1 MTKTKSCVLAAVL
14 LLGGLLPARSI
25 LIIEWGTPV
34 LRELYDS
41 YGFELD
47 SSYTWELGAFNPSF
61 TPTAT
66 NVEQWSANWWIFDRA
81 SFNPGIGFVIGNVIL
96 NDDGTSSNT
105 NSYVTNADYQG
116 LDAYIWGYN
125 KKEYEFGLEWIWVRH
140 GGTNTNAW
148 TFPTNVSALPPDLE
162 VEWITSDLIDS
173 DVPLW
178 GSQLGVIGL
187 GYASNPG
194 IYDLQTY
201 TIVPEPSGIVAGFL
215 LVAGAGVY
223 HWKRRRRQA
232 DEAAG

>member
-1 MTKTKSCVLAAVL
+1 VIL
-14 LLGGLLPARSI
+14 LVGLLPARSI
-25 LIIEWGTPV
+25 LIIEWGTPIFS
-34 LRELYDS
+34 ELYDS
-41 YGFELD
+41 YGNELY

-81 SFNPGIGFVIGNVIL
+81 AYNPTNGFVIGNVIM
-96 NDDGTSSNT
+96 NNDGTSANT
-105 NSYVTNADYQG
+105 NSYVTNANYQG

-125 KKEYEFGLEWIWVRH
+125 KKEYEFGLEWVWFRH

-148 TFPTNVSALPPDLE
+148 TFATLPPDDPPTLE
-162 VEWITSDLIDS
+162 VEWSISDLIAS

-201 TIVPEPSGIVAGFL
+201 TIVPEPAGIAAGVL
-215 LVAGAGVY
+215 LVVGTGFY
-223 HWKRRRRQA
+223 HWRRKRRQG
-232 DEAAG
+232 ELTPP